1 MRPKVT
7 IIGAGPGGLT
17 TGILL
22 QKRGFDVT
30 IYEKDDKPGGRNQAI
45 HLGDYTFDTGPTFL
59 MMKYFLDEIFKETG
73 RDINDYLKFYDLEPL
88 YTLKFKNK
96 QMVHYKNVSKMKAEI
111 ERFAPGES
119 SGYDNLMEYEK
130 ERYRRLYPCLK
141 KDYSYLHRMV
151 EPDILYAFPYLQLN
165 KTMHQALGNYF
176 QSEDLKLAF
185 TFQAKYLGMSPWS
198 CPALFTMVPYI
209 EHEFGVYHVEGGLN
223 KISEVMA
230 NIFEEDGGVIVYK
243 TPVKELITNFGEV
256 LGVVLENMEKVYSDN
271 VVVNSDFAYSFSN
284 LYKDSKH
291 WSPSKLKGKD
301 YSCSTFM
308 LYLGLDK
315 LYDLPH
321 HTIYFADNYKAN
333 MDDINI
339 YGRISDDFSVYVQNA
354 SITDPTLAPK
364 GHSTLYVLVPVANLK
379 SGVDWKKLAPE
390 FRNKVI
396 SVLKTKAGLTDIEE
410 HIKVEKMISPRDW
423 LKDYNVYHGAT
434 FNLGHGVFQML
445 YFRPHNKYED
455 LENCYIVGGGTHPGS
470 GLPTIYESGRIS
482 ARMLCKKY
490 NIRY

>member
-1 MRPKVT
+1 
-7 IIGAGPGGLT
+7 
-17 TGILL
+17 
-22 QKRGFDVT
+22 
-30 IYEKDDKPGGRNQAI
+30 
-45 HLGDYTFDTGPTFL
+45 
-59 MMKYFLDEIFKETG
+59 
-73 RDINDYLKFYDLEPL
+73 
-88 YTLKFKNK
+88 
-96 QMVHYKNVSKMKAEI
+96 
-111 ERFAPGES
+111 
-119 SGYDNLMEYEK
+119 
-130 ERYRRLYPCLK
+130 
-141 KDYSYLHRMV
+141 
-151 EPDILYAFPYLQLN
+151 
-165 KTMHQALGNYF
+165 
-176 QSEDLKLAF
+176 
-185 TFQAKYLGMSPWS
+185 MSPWS

-209 EHEFGVYHVEGGLN
+209 EHEFGVYHVEGGLH

-445 YFRPHNKYED
+445 ILD
-455 LENCYIVGGGTHPGS
+455 LTTSTKI
-470 GLPTIYESGRIS
+470 
-482 ARMLCKKY
+482 
-490 NIRY
+490 